1 MGEDPSQQSNSV
13 TLHPVEKDGY
23 GMPVPVVHYVD
34 HDNSRRMRDFAV
46 QTARDLYASLGSKDV
61 FLSSPPPA
69 THNMGTCRMA
79 SNIDDGVCDHWGRSY
94 DVANLF
100 LSDGSQFPSSG
111 NANPTLTIVA
121 LAMRQAEYIRER
133 MLSRDL

>member
-1 MGEDPSQQSNSV
+1 
-13 TLHPVEKDGY
+13 
-23 GMPVPVVHYVD
+23 
-34 HDNSRRMRDFAV
+34 
-46 QTARDLYASLGSKDV
+46 
-61 FLSSPPPA
+61 
-69 THNMGTCRMA
+69 
-79 SNIDDGVCDHWGRSY
+79 
-94 DVANLF
+94 VANLF

>member
-1 MGEDPSQQSNSV
+1 
-13 TLHPVEKDGY
+13 VEKDQY

-34 HDNSRRMRDFAV
+34 HDNSRRMRDFGV
-46 QTARDLYASLGSKDV
+46 RTARELYQSLGSEEI
-61 FLSSPPPA
+61 FLSAPPPA

-79 SNIDDGVCDHWGRSY
+79 SNIDEGVCDPWGRAY

-100 LSDGSQFPSSG
+100 LSDGSQFTSSG

-121 LAMRQAEYIRER
+121 LAMRQADYIKVQ
-133 MLSRDL
+133 MLNRDL